1 MPGSGPKIRAGRDCP
16 RTAGEL
22 LDLGESLH
30 LLLYLAGLEHNLDY
44 PPSLIPLVKWW
55 KDQTRTFAFSL

>member
-16 RTAGEL
+16 PTAGEL
-22 LDLGESLH
+22 LDLGELLR

-44 PPSLIPLVKWW
+44 PASLIPLVKRWQ
-55 KDQTRTFAFSL
+55 DQTRTFAFLL